1 MRSIKHQIFYF
12 PEAMV
17 RLESLCELRCD
28 TSIDSSYFYGI
39 SRSCRYIQKLII
51 DNIDP
56 KPNDGIVKL
65 IETQKNLKYFEWK
78 DNFENHYLTKDPY
91 EEIFLALEKKANDL
105 NFLKVHFQYVEGI
118 DCTLFQNILSK
129 FYKLKILIIDDYLYF
144 TEEQLK
150 QLKIQ
155 TYNELEILNIE
166 YNKLNVISSII
177 ENSGKHLKKIFF
189 NPYDT
194 IDCEFNDNFNGSS
207 LNFIRKIYEN
217 CPLIEYLSIAFSPS
231 KKHFDEFEKLLKI
244 CQNLKSILLV
254 ILDSN
259 GGETNE
265 KILENGEEL
274 LKVLTRSASINL
286 KEIRF
291 YDDFK
296 FSLKSLENFF
306 ENWKNRPSLSIL
318 TNDLTYMEEDYV
330 ELINRYKNNGVIKDF
345 DSNSDEICYHFYSTI
360 I

>member
-1 MRSIKHQIFYF
+1 
-12 PEAMV
+12 MV

-118 DCTLFQNILSK
+118 DCTLFQNILS
-129 FYKLKILIIDDYLYF
+129 
-144 TEEQLK
+144 
-150 QLKIQ
+150 
-155 TYNELEILNIE
+155 N
-166 YNKLNVISSII
+166 II

>member
-1 MRSIKHQIFYF
+1 
-12 PEAMV
+12 MV

-105 NFLKVHFQYVEGI
+105 NFLKVHFQYVE
-118 DCTLFQNILSK
+118 
-129 FYKLKILIIDDYLYF
+129 
-144 TEEQLK
+144 
-150 QLKIQ
+150 
-155 TYNELEILNIE
+155 
-166 YNKLNVISSII
+166 
-177 ENSGKHLKKIFF
+177 
-189 NPYDT
+189 
-194 IDCEFNDNFNGSS
+194 
-207 LNFIRKIYEN
+207 
-217 CPLIEYLSIAFSPS
+217 
-231 KKHFDEFEKLLKI
+231 
-244 CQNLKSILLV
+244 
-254 ILDSN
+254 
-259 GGETNE
+259 
-265 KILENGEEL
+265 
-274 LKVLTRSASINL
+274 
-286 KEIRF
+286 EIRF